1 MVRLWHNVLKINEG
15 ETAVQDWLNTL
26 SAGGSMSPVEL
37 AQLAGIDVTTD
48 QPLKD
53 TIAYI
58 GELVDELESL
68 TTEI

>member
-1 MVRLWHNVLKINEG
+1 
-15 ETAVQDWLNTL
+15 
-26 SAGGSMSPVEL
+26 MSPVEL